1 VQGLKNL
8 EKFLILIKGKV
19 NLKGG
24 TILEITNSIPFSIPK
39 LYHANKQS
47 QEAGQSKGQLVGL
60 PTDTVSISPEGRQLA
75 ADAITHEPAK
85 YYGTAEINGSLT
97 DLLAD
102 KDPKVGKAVYTIIQS
117 NFIPD
122 GTVSDGEDRAALLE
136 AGLAQAQFIA
146 DHYMTG
152 EESGQF
158 MDTMNQIAAIAKTR
172 TVDPA
177 TGQASYTTPADR
189 PAGAPEDYVNPG
201 DLMKRFE
208 PDTYTKLQE
217 AITGGGDWGS
227 ILIGFAKRVPQHSDW
242 TETFLKEEKELA
254 ASLKNTKHT
263 NRFEGA
269 DTSDL
274 AAFTKG
280 MKDLLQSSVSGNRDL
295 LNRNME
301 YFAHILK

>member
-1 VQGLKNL
+1 M
-8 EKFLILIKGKV
+8 
-19 NLKGG
+19 
-24 TILEITNSIPFSIPK
+24 EITNSAPFSIPK
-39 LYHANKQS
+39 LHHVNKQS
-47 QEAGQSKGQLVGL
+47 QEVGQSKGQLVGL

-136 AGLAQAQFIA
+136 AGLAQAQYMA

-152 EESGQF
+152 EESSQF

-177 TGQASYTTPADR
+177 TGQASYTTPADK
-189 PAGAPEDYVNPG
+189 PAGAPEDYINAG

-227 ILIGFAKRVPQHSDW
+227 MLIGFAKRVPQHTDW
-242 TETFLKEEKELA
+242 TETYLKEQKELS

-263 NRFEGA
+263 NRFEGV
-269 DTSDL
+269 DMSDL
-274 AAFTKG
+274 AAFTQG
-280 MKDLLQSSVSGNRDL
+280 MRNTIETAVTGSRDL
-295 LNRNME
+295 LSRNLD
-301 YFAHILK
+301 YFTQILK

>member
-1 VQGLKNL
+1 M
-8 EKFLILIKGKV
+8 
-19 NLKGG
+19 
-24 TILEITNSIPFSIPK
+24 EITNSPPFSIPK
-39 LYHANKQS
+39 LYHFNKQS

-60 PTDTVSISPEGRQLA
+60 PNDTVSISPEGRQLA

-97 DLLAD
+97 GLLAD
-102 KDPKVGKAVYTIIQS
+102 KDPKVGKAVYTIIES
-117 NFIPD
+117 NFMPD
-122 GTVSDGEDRAALLE
+122 GTVSKEEDRAALLE
-136 AGLAQAQFIA
+136 AGLAQAQYIA
-146 DHYMTG
+146 DHYMNG
-152 EESGQF
+152 EESSQF

-189 PAGAPEDYVNPG
+189 PAGAPEDYVSAG
-201 DLMKRFE
+201 DLLKRFE

-227 ILIGFAKRVPQHSDW
+227 ILIGFAKRVPQHTDW
-242 TETFLKEEKELA
+242 TETYLKEEKDLA
-254 ASLKNTKHT
+254 ASLKNTKHD
-263 NRFEGA
+263 NRFESA

-280 MKDLLQSSVSGNRDL
+280 MKDLIQSSVSGNRDL
-295 LNRNME
+295 LNRNLQ